1 MVARPIAYAPTLH
14 RFASTALTAGVLLL
28 WSCFILLCH

>member
-1 MVARPIAYAPTLH
+1 MAARPIAYAPALH

-28 WSCFILLCH
+28 SFILMCR